1 MKEKIKGIWNKLNLF
16 GKFSVI
22 SLFVLANLTLIAF
35 VAGSVFAGI
44 ISIVAIALIVIAL
57 LMKKQVIKV
66 SKEWV
71 PMLTIILS
79 LILIVPYFGLFKIN
93 VSDFHKYNWNEIVL
107 AEMLP
112 KPASPYGEITS
123 NSTDYLSL
131 TVTKTTAIQYKE
143 YVEACIEKG
152 FTIDAE
158 STGSYFDAYN
168 ITGYKLSLSYNEYS
182 GEMYLT
188 LDEETKME
196 NIIWPNSTLATLLP
210 VPKSTQ
216 GTIYSNDENYFSVYI
231 GDTSIDEYNAYVK
244 ACEDKGFNVNLKK
257 EDKSFSAK
265 NSESNK
271 LTVTYEGNN
280 VIYISISQPEFD
292 IKLEVECEENWIF
305 SKYDINISIDDDF
318 EGTIPHGDKKD
329 FDITLKKGT
338 HTISFENSEDDTLD
352 GEVKVDITKDE
363 TIRLKVS
370 CSSFGIETEVLSG
383 TQATDPSN
391 ENSTNSTLIS
401 LTLGD
406 EDFKGMN
413 YKDAEKK
420 FREMGFTKFKY
431 EPVETEDESIA
442 DTICYVDIVELLIG
456 DSKFNKGDKFNSSST
471 ITFFTYKYE
480 KPEAPTPVFYSTN
493 DYETAKKGNTG
504 VFSYV
509 GDFDHYD
516 IYWIIDFN
524 EGYVYY
530 FTDGDGEDFCDRLK
544 IESGDLNT
552 NIKITYHDGGTPWS
566 YKLHFKYENHPETLI
581 MVDQNGFDHKYTT
594 TDLDD
599 ALSIRKTKRIKE
611 Y

>member
-16 GKFSVI
+16 GKFSVV
-22 SLFVLANLTLIAF
+22 SLFVLAILTLIAF
-35 VAGSVFAGI
+35 VTGRVFAGI
-44 ISIVAIALIVIAL
+44 ISIVAIALVVIAL
-57 LMKKQVIKV
+57 LMKKQVIKA
-66 SKEWV
+66 SKEWL

-131 TVTKTTAIQYKE
+131 NVTKTTAIQYKE

-152 FTIDAE
+152 FTLDAE

-168 ITGYKLSLSYNEYS
+168 TTGYKLSLSYNEYS

-196 NIIWPNSTLATLLP
+196 TITWPDSTLATLLP

-271 LTVTYEGNN
+271 LIVTYEGNK

-329 FDITLKKGT
+329 FDITLKKGM

-370 CSSFGIETEVLSG
+370 CSNFGIETEVLSG

-391 ENSTNSTLIS
+391 EDSTNSTLIS

-431 EPVETEDESIA
+431 ETVETEDESIA

-456 DSKFNKGDKFNSSST
+456 DSKFNKGDKFNSGST
-471 ITFFTYKYE
+471 ITFYTYKYE

-493 DYETAKKGNTG
+493 DYETAKKGNAG

-509 GDFDHYD
+509 GDFDQYD

-552 NIKITYHDGGTPWS
+552 NIKITYHDGGTQWS